1 LTAFPSAALLAVA
14 LAVTATSARADTYP
28 ARPVE
33 LIVPFAAGG
42 GSEFFARVLSEGLQK
57 GLGQPFV
64 VLNRPGANTNVGTL
78 ALVRAKPDGYTL
90 GIASVGLAANPSL
103 YKRLAFEPL
112 SDLEPISLIANAPTV
127 LVVPPELPVKTLPE
141 FIAYAKARP
150 GDLNYASY
158 GMGSGPHLATEL
170 FQAKTG
176 VKMVHVPY
184 GGGGPAALGAMTNQV
199 QALFSSVLPVLGMIT
214 GGKLKPI
221 AIASE
226 RRSALL
232 SDVPTF
238 AESGLDYRTGTWFG
252 VLAPAKT
259 PEAIIDQ
266 LHKASVDILQDPGVR
281 AKVAEQGADVV
292 ASSPAEFRAFIKDET
307 ERLAGVIR
315 GAGIQLD

>member
-57 GLGQPFV
+57 RLGQPFV